1 MRLYLHSMRPK
12 GVLSGRRPR
21 HPLARFLSLLLGL
34 AVIGVLLVF
43 GLVVAGVL
51 LIGGVIVLA
60 IRQWK
65 QAQAPAKSP
74 AGAPNPGAAKAQPAV
89 LESEFRVIRQ
99 GRPVTH

>member
-1 MRLYLHSMRPK
+1 MHLYLHSMRSRGFPF
-12 GVLSGRRPR
+12 GRRSR

-51 LIGGVIVLA
+51 LVGGVILLA

-65 QAQAPAKSP
+65 QGQAPATAP
-74 AGAPNPGAAKAQPAV
+74 AGAAPGGKPQPAV
-89 LESEFRVIRQ
+89 LEGEFRVIHQ
-99 GRPVTH
+99 GRPVPH

>member
-1 MRLYLHSMRPK
+1 MRLYLHSMRSK
-12 GVLSGRRPR
+12 GFPLGRRPR

-65 QAQAPAKSP
+65 QAKAP
-74 AGAPNPGAAKAQPAV
+74 AGAPTQCATKPQPAV
-89 LESEFRVIRQ
+89 LEGEFRVIHQ

>member
-12 GVLSGRRPR
+12 GVPLGRRPR
-21 HPLARFLSLLLGL
+21 HPPARFLSLLLGL

-65 QAQAPAKSP
+65 QAQAPATSP
-74 AGAPNPGAAKAQPAV
+74 AGAANPGAKAQPAV
-89 LESEFRVIRQ
+89 LEGEFRVIHQ

>member
-1 MRLYLHSMRPK
+1 MRLYLHSM
-12 GVLSGRRPR
+12 RRPR

-65 QAQAPAKSP
+65 QAKPL
-74 AGAPNPGAAKAQPAV
+74 AGAPTQGAAKPQPAV
-89 LESEFRVIRQ
+89 LEGEFRVIHQ

>member
-1 MRLYLHSMRPK
+1 MRLYLHSM
-12 GVLSGRRPR
+12 RRPR

-51 LIGGVIVLA
+51 LVGGVIVLA

-65 QAQAPAKSP
+65 QAHV
-74 AGAPNPGAAKAQPAV
+74 AAKPVSAAANGQPAV
-89 LESEFRVIRQ
+89 LEGEFRVIHQ